1 MDSSS
6 VLSEVLGLI
15 LGAAKSSF
23 SNNID
28 LCTQPL
34 YLLFVLFASSLNF
47 FSSVFLQS
55 NPSCPSWEK
64 NFQIAPPV
72 TDFLSLFSSPLHK
85 AIIVMFQYTSFLS
98 IIMKDE
104 LPPSAAHLVI
114 SRSKVSGLIQALE
127 QSFSAEMRSLL
138 MKMTY

>member
-1 MDSSS
+1 MHTAS
-6 VLSEVLGLI
+6 LLALCALCIIPQFLFLGLFVVKPFMPI
-15 LGAAKSSF
+15 LG
-23 SNNID
+23 
-28 LCTQPL
+28 
-34 YLLFVLFASSLNF
+34 
-47 FSSVFLQS
+47 
-55 NPSCPSWEK
+55 EK
-64 NFQIAPPV
+64 LSIAPPV

-104 LPPSAAHLVI
+104 LPPSAAYLVI